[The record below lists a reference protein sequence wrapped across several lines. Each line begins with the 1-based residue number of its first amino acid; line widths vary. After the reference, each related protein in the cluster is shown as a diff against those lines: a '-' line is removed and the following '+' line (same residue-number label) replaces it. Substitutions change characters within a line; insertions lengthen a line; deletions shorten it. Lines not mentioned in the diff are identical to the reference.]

1 MGLEVIRDLWFCS
14 DCTIA
19 EVNGDWTAIDD
30 EERVAQMDA
39 GFKKLAEQYG
49 HVSPNFDSETGDGIR
64 DFSWCGCDACGSKLG
79 GEFHR
84 FAVLGEKS

>member
-1 MGLEVIRDLWFCS
+1 MGLEVIRDLWFCV

-19 EVNGDWTAIDD
+19 EVNGDWSGVEG

-39 GFKKLAEQYG
+39 GFKRLGEQYG
-49 HVSPNFDSETGDGIR
+49 HVSANFDSETEEGIR
-64 DFSWCGCDACGSKLG
+64 EFSSCGCDCCGSRLAG
-79 GEFHR
+79 TFHR